1 MIRISWDK
9 EELNE
14 SEAIASNQDCKSE
27 IIKKLLNS
35 KQKINC
41 KTLIIA

>member
-1 MIRISWDK
+1 MIRINEVK

-14 SEAIASNQDCKSE
+14 SEEIASKQNCESE

-35 KQKINC
+35 RRKINC
-41 KTLIIA
+41 KTLIVA